1 MSHGTVSNG
10 VSLPAALI
18 ATDGGESSDWAGEY
32 ICQSVVTSSMTLV
45 PWMNCEKMTSSAS
58 RRSFLPRHTDT
69 LPCFGI
75 ATFSQPPPPP
85 EGVGTAS
92 PR

>member
-1 MSHGTVSNG
+1 MSHGTASNG
-10 VSLPAALI
+10 VSFPAALI
-18 ATDGGESSDWAGEY
+18 DTDGGESESEAGEY
-32 ICQSVVTSSMTLV
+32 ICQSVVTSSMTLS
-45 PWMNCEKMTSSAS
+45 PSMNFEKMTSSAS
-58 RRSFLPRHTDT
+58 RRSFLPRQTDT
-69 LPCFGI
+69 LPRFGM